1 MRSVVWRAGG
11 GARNRILLACG
22 GLGHLAPPRAVL
34 AAAVA
39 MAVVGC
45 APHYHEPG
53 DAMFDAAGAAT
64 PPKPRAKVKI
74 PVPSPALLT
83 PQAEPKCE
91 DIKSAAGSGPPAK
104 AETKRLASAEA
115 PDEKARAAPSSGDST
130 AAAGAPPPGTGDA
143 DASLALRIKLEY
155 ERECY
160 RQAELRAR
168 NRLHRLQASV
178 GATVKAVEAQKR

>member
-1 MRSVVWRAGG
+1 MRSVVWRAGRG
-11 GARNRILLACG
+11 VRNRILLACG
-22 GLGHLAPPRAVL
+22 GLGHPAPPRAALVVV
-34 AAAVA
+34 VA

-53 DAMFDAAGAAT
+53 DFDAAGAAV

-74 PVPSPALLT
+74 PVPSRALLT

-104 AETKRLASAEA
+104 AELKRSANMQA
-115 PDEKARAAPSSGDST
+115 ADEVAKAAQSAGQST
-130 AAAGAPPPGTGDA
+130 AAAGSPPPGIGDA
-143 DASLALRIKLEY
+143 DAGLALRIKLEY

-160 RQAELRAR
+160 RQAEQRAR
-168 NRLHRLQASV
+168 NRLHRLQESV
-178 GATVKAVEAQKR
+178 SATVKAVETRKR